1 MKAGH
6 GLRLVLCVIVAFA
19 GQSAIAASGQELFA
33 KSCVTCHGTN
43 AQGNP
48 ALGAPALAGQGA
60 AYLERQLN
68 DFRSGL
74 RGASPRDTYGRQMR
88 AIAVT
93 LPDGKAVA
101 SVAAY
106 LASLPAPVLKPAAS
120 ANLRNGN
127 NFYQGKCGACHG
139 GRAEGIASM
148 STPRLS
154 SLDGAYLTR
163 QFHAFQQGL
172 RGTSPQDRYG
182 RQMAM
187 MAGTLPKDSD
197 LVDVIAFIHSLGSA
211 K

>member
-1 MKAGH
+1 MKASH
-6 GLRLVLCVIVAFA
+6 DWRLPLCAVLAFA
-19 GQSAIAASGQELFA
+19 VQAAGAATGKEIFA
-33 KSCVTCHGTN
+33 TTCAACHGAG

-60 AYLERQLN
+60 GYLERQLN

-74 RGASPRDTYGRQMR
+74 RGSGPKDSFGNQMR
-88 AIAVT
+88 AASAT
-93 LPDGKAVA
+93 LADGKAIAAV
-101 SVAAY
+101 SAY
-106 LASLPAPVLKPAAS
+106 LASLPPPVVKPAAN

-154 SLDGAYLTR
+154 GLDAAYLTR
-163 QFHAFQQGL
+163 QFHNFRQGT
-172 RGTSPQDRYG
+172 RGSSPKDRYG

-197 LVDVIAFIHSLGSA
+197 LADVIAFIHAQGAA